1 MKKKKKERLSKDCS
15 KLDMLTGNL
24 RAAVGY
30 SPGSEGIHNGSL
42 ELAEEPEASPCA
54 PSQHMEPGPGRGADG
69 VAADPTDAR
78 DSRPLL
84 KEAGG
89 KQQGPLSFLLD
100 MMHQHKEGS
109 GKQKLRPTGK
119 ASTEPARKPSEPPRA
134 RSQAEPKAEVLDLVP
149 LAEQKREERRVS
161 SSKKQPNHI
170 KEEKPQLASPEPA
183 SPSGQAQGSKLAPA
197 DSPQP
202 KSRNKKSKKKKGD
215 GAGSAIGKYR
225 AGRLWLSERHEACAQ
240 CRAPAAALRGPALLS
255 VTPTTRGRRPSL
267 SHSVTLSNPRLPE
280 KGQRIQTIPKP
291 PNQHGITLPLF
302 FDPNENS
309 FRHNPLYPY
318 ICQCVFPQKRGI
330 SL

>member
-1 MKKKKKERLSKDCS
+1 MEDLLQFINSSETKPVSSTRAAKRARHKQRKLEEKARLEAEARAREHLHLREEQRRREEEEEERLKEEFQRLQELQKLRAVKKKKKERLSKDCS

-170 KEEKPQLASPEPA
+170 KEEKPQLAGPEPA
-183 SPSGQAQGSKLAPA
+183 SPSGQAQGGKLAPA

-215 GAGSAIGKYR
+215 GAGSAIVR
-225 AGRLWLSERHEACAQ
+225 FRLWIWGSRAWRCWAHQGCHQ
-240 CRAPAAALRGPALLS
+240 RAPS
-255 VTPTTRGRRPSL
+255 W
-267 SHSVTLSNPRLPE
+267 
-280 KGQRIQTIPKP
+280 
-291 PNQHGITLPLF
+291 
-302 FDPNENS
+302 D
-309 FRHNPLYPY
+309 
-318 ICQCVFPQKRGI
+318 
-330 SL
+330 